1 MSTSELIDAYTKAFN
16 GDYLKNMQVIQVGLE
31 ATYKSITGNDAY
43 KQMQA
48 WQKVLNDPE
57 SSINKSMRMWSEFSK
72 KIDYEKLTGIQAG
85 LQQLTFQMP
94 KIDMSAFEGLQS
106 NLGKLLN
113 TENIINSKLSEAI
126 EYAYETAREEA
137 GEPDIGKEELQNVVR
152 EEIENDTLGDAVIQ
166 NSKFKEHFYAVIK
179 FIL

>member
-57 SSINKSMRMWSEFSK
+57 SSINKSMRC
-72 KIDYEKLTGIQAG
+72 
-85 LQQLTFQMP
+85 
-94 KIDMSAFEGLQS
+94 MSFHDE
-106 NLGKLLN
+106 
-113 TENIINSKLSEAI
+113 
-126 EYAYETAREEA
+126 
-137 GEPDIGKEELQNVVR
+137 V
-152 EEIENDTLGDAVIQ
+152 
-166 NSKFKEHFYAVIK
+166 H
-179 FIL
+179 